1 MTVLN
6 EIAEFVARSN
16 FGMDQQRRD
25 LVEQAWVEDGR
36 YVFRLDG
43 EVVRETEGRDTILSR
58 LDAAWERG
66 PAGTSRHVISNLW
79 IESCDEDTA
88 TVHYYL
94 TLVAGRSQPPLI
106 RATGVYRDDLVRR
119 DGAWRWRERT
129 LELDG
134 PLG

>member
-1 MTVLN
+1 MSLIS

-36 YVFRLDG
+36 YIFRLDG
-43 EVVRETEGRDTILSR
+43 EVIREAEGRDTILSR
-58 LDAAWERG
+58 LETAWERG
-66 PAGTSRHVISNLW
+66 PAGASRHVISNLW
-79 IESCDEDTA
+79 VERSDDDTA
-88 TVHYYL
+88 TVFYYL
-94 TLVAGRSQPPLI
+94 TLVSGRSQPPMI
-106 RATGVYRDDLVRR
+106 RATGLYRDELVRQ